1 MRFAHILVKPF
12 AYFSIL
18 TFTLFDFL
26 HRLEEK
32 GDSSSL
38 NITADG
44 SVDNDNLRKQ
54 LEVRAKN
61 RRLVNGRFMPQI
73 KERTYILLHYILF

>member
-54 LEVRAKN
+54 LEVRFK
-61 RRLVNGRFMPQI
+61 GRFVI
-73 KERTYILLHYILF
+73 DRYIIHASN

>member
-26 HRLEEK
+26 LHRLEEK
-32 GDSSSL
+32 GDSSSM

-54 LEVRAKN
+54 LEVRARN
-61 RRLVNGRFMPQI
+61 RRLVNGRYMPQI
-73 KERTYILLHYILF
+73 KERTYIL